1 MNCSNDEVFDKMS
14 QLISNNKEKEKEITL
29 LIKQNQEY
37 IINELIDRSITYKEV
52 KIIASMQN
60 GIRDIKDFG
69 SSIFDKFSENFIAVI
84 GTIIKDKPMLVCVVS
99 RKLQEIIGANEII
112 IPVAEII
119 DGGGGGKKS
128 VSTAGGKDVSKLQEA
143 IDKSI
148 LIIKE
153 MIDERF

>member
-1 MNCSNDEVFDKMS
+1 MKNSIPFEEFNWVGSNIKIGEEELEVVEPIERCNATKT
-14 QLISNNKEKEKEITL
+14 NP
-29 LIKQNQEY
+29 
-37 IINELIDRSITYKEV
+37 
-52 KIIASMQN
+52 QN

-69 SSIFDKFSENFIAVI
+69 SSIFDKLSENFIAII

-99 RKLQEIIGANEII
+99 RKLQEILGANEII
-112 IPVAEII
+112 IPLAEII
-119 DGGGGGKKS
+119 DGGAGGKKS